1 MGWEGIEL
9 SGVTYDVVGDES
21 AESSSEVYILEAA
34 WSSRFERGEDLLFL
48 ENRPPKNGIGWK
60 KVVASEV
67 WHLECLS
74 QNGCQIA
81 LPQAT
86 RVRINGRRDALSLP
100 TT

>member
-1 MGWEGIEL
+1 M
-9 SGVTYDVVGDES
+9 VGDER

-60 KVVASEV
+60 AKVVASEV

-74 QNGCQIA
+74 QDGCQGA

-86 RVRINGRRDALSLP
+86 RLEPKKKRRTVLARRLKASRDG
-100 TT
+100 